1 MVKGTYH
8 YRVLLVCQ
16 IIERI
21 SRLGPC
27 GAFSSLLA
35 EPCCAKIPTPPF
47 LSLTLVEKECRR
59 ILLWLSGQ
67 GGHLNISIT
76 ISTFT
81 ALFVGR
87 WNVEKCC
94 PTALKRT

>member
-8 YRVLLVCQ
+8 YRVLRVCQ

-35 EPCCAKIPTPPF
+35 EPCCAKITTPPF
-47 LSLTLVEKECRR
+47 LFLTLVEKECRG
-59 ILLWLSGQ
+59 ILLWRQDKEG
-67 GGHLNISIT
+67 I
-76 ISTFT
+76 
-81 ALFVGR
+81 
-87 WNVEKCC
+87 
-94 PTALKRT
+94 